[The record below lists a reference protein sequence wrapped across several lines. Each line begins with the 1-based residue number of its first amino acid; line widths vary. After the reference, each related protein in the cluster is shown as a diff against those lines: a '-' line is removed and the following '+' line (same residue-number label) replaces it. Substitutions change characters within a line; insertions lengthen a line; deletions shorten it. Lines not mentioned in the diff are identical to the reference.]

1 MQRHFSPPGFDSSIL
16 DFSVG
21 CFGGICRDRLAGP
34 LVSFSMAWPDLNVG
48 VHEMGFAELP
58 GGVASGRLALAL
70 RPGAGVEGFASV
82 ELWPDRAVVAMAPDH
97 PLAAAPDITIDQLA
111 GAVLLVSRDRAR
123 EQLHRFLIDR
133 LFPKVAAPATRI
145 VADARR
151 SQLLA
156 RVAAGEGLTLLCE
169 SQVDAAM
176 AQLAVRPVAADAAQF
191 RVRALWLEARR
202 DAPLSTLIEQ
212 LEQSREGW
220 FV

>member
-1 MQRHFSPPGFDSSIL
+1 
-16 DFSVG
+16 
-21 CFGGICRDRLAGP
+21 
-34 LVSFSMAWPDLNVG
+34 MAWPDLNVG
-48 VHEMGFAELP
+48 VHEMGYTELP
-58 GGVASGRLALAL
+58 AALAAGRVALAL
-70 RPGAGVEGFASV
+70 RPGDSVAGFAST

-97 PLAAAPDITIDQLA
+97 PLAAAPDVTLDQLA
-111 GAVLLVSRDRAR
+111 DAILLVSRDRAR

-133 LFPKVAAPATRI
+133 LFPGRAGPAARI

-156 RVAAGEGLTLLCE
+156 RVAAGEGLALLCE

-176 AQLAVRPVAADAAQF
+176 AQLVVRPITADAAQF

>member
-1 MQRHFSPPGFDSSIL
+1 
-16 DFSVG
+16 
-21 CFGGICRDRLAGP
+21 
-34 LVSFSMAWPDLNVG
+34 
-48 VHEMGFAELP
+48 
-58 GGVASGRLALAL
+58 
-70 RPGAGVEGFASV
+70 
-82 ELWPDRAVVAMAPDH
+82 MAPDH

-111 GAVLLVSRDRAR
+111 DAVLLVSRDRAR

-156 RVAAGEGLTLLCE
+156 RVAAGEGLALLCE

-176 AQLAVRPVAADAAQF
+176 AQLAVRPVTGDAAQF